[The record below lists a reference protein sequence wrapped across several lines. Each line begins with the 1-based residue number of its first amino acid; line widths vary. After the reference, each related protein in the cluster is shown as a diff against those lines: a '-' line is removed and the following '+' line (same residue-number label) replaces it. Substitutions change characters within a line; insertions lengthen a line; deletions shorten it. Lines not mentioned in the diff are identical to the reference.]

1 MVHFFRFL
9 LSSGTVKSLAQDV
22 KLLTFSFSHG
32 ISLKAAVLTEVLRTR
47 DMAALEH
54 APPLALRR
62 PLPLVVSVQ
71 HGVHLHP
78 DAQATLGGDDDE
90 DFDYQKSFHRDFC

>member
-1 MVHFFRFL
+1 MEFP
-9 LSSGTVKSLAQDV
+9 
-22 KLLTFSFSHG
+22 
-32 ISLKAAVLTEVLRTR
+32 ISLEAAVLTEVLRTR
-47 DMAALEH
+47 DMTALEH

-78 DAQATLGGDDDE
+78 DAQAALVAIMMISIT
-90 DFDYQKSFHRDFC
+90 YQKNFHRDFC